1 MGLDMYLYR
10 REYVGGWDW
19 KSVKDDGKERAFY
32 DTILEYTNLPRCEAS
47 PHANVEVCVAY
58 WRKANAIHKWFV
70 DLDGG
75 RDECQS
81 IYVTAGQLKE
91 LRDKCMSIVSEPAI
105 AASTLPT
112 QSGFFFG
119 SYEYD
124 DWYMEDMK
132 NTIDQLDAV
141 LEGIGDDDWVD
152 FIYRASW

>member
-70 DLDGG
+70 DNCQGG
-75 RDECQS
+75 EDRCQEAEVS
-81 IYVTAGQLKE
+81 REDLENLWALCNKVLT
-91 LRDKCMSIVSEPAI
+91 DK
-105 AASTLPT
+105 
-112 QSGFFFG
+112 
-119 SYEYD
+119 
-124 DWYMEDMK
+124 
-132 NTIDQLDAV
+132 N
-141 LEGIGDDDWVD
+141 
-152 FIYRASW
+152 

>member
-70 DLDGG
+70 DKCQDGV
-75 RDECQS
+75 DECQETWLS
-81 IYVTAGQLKE
+81 REQLQELVDTCKNVLANKKKAGE
-91 LRDKCMSIVSEPAI
+91 
-105 AASTLPT
+105 
-112 QSGFFFG
+112 
-119 SYEYD
+119 
-124 DWYMEDMK
+124 
-132 NTIDQLDAV
+132 
-141 LEGIGDDDWVD
+141 IG
-152 FIYRASW
+152 RAHV